1 MKKKILMLSLW
12 AAMSGTVAAD
22 EYGYMVF
29 TLNDGTTQ
37 SITTEGLSLNFGNG
51 KLTATSGTSTLT
63 IQLEDLKK
71 MAFSSEN
78 VTGIETIGNTLATI
92 DSQADIY
99 NIRGQKVT
107 KDQLEKG
114 VYIVKTKDKTYKVIV
129 K

>member
-37 SITTEGLSLNFGNG
+37 SISTEGLSLNFGNG

-78 VTGIETIGNTLATI
+78 VTGIETIGNTQATI

-99 NIRGQKVT
+99 NLRGQKVT

>member
-37 SITTEGLSLNFGNG
+37 SISTEGLSLNFGNG
-51 KLTATSGTSTLT
+51 KLTAKSGTNTLT

-78 VTGIETIGNTLATI
+78 VTGIESIGNTQATI

-99 NIRGQKVT
+99 NLRGQKVT